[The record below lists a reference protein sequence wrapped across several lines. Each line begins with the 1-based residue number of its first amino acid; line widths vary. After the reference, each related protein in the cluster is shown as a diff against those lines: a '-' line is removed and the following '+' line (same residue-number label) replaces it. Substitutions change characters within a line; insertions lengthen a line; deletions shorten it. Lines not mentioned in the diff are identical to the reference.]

1 MASPSSHE
9 VRMVETSRSN
19 TRPLEEVVDGG
30 EGSNK
35 RARNLAGML
44 LFDENDTS
52 DWQETVWEAQLTEVL
67 EDHDRQEILMDQQAQ
82 PDTDVPGVWRCQI
95 EPKLDLYGDKTGKL
109 LDPEKVIKGRLTEL
123 KHMNDHHVYDWI
135 DEAEIPK
142 GTKVETSRWLD
153 DIKPRDGDE
162 NNVRSRI
169 VVQQYNVDKRL
180 DVHQGTPP
188 LKVLRMLFALAT
200 SKGSHRQKVC
210 GIWDV
215 SVAFFHSPMDEF
227 TVVRPPVGLR
237 VRGRLWVLKRALYG
251 TRMASRC
258 FGKLVGEVLKD
269 AQFEAVAIVPNTYH
283 HPQRD
288 IDTVVHG
295 DDFVAV
301 AEDDHLNFLERVLE
315 NSMEIKRVGRIGPGR
330 SSTGKVLKRVVSWTG
345 DGFTWEADPKLSES
359 C

>member
-1 MASPSSHE
+1 
-9 VRMVETSRSN
+9 
-19 TRPLEEVVDGG
+19 
-30 EGSNK
+30 
-35 RARNLAGML
+35 
-44 LFDENDTS
+44 
-52 DWQETVWEAQLTEVL
+52 
-67 EDHDRQEILMDQQAQ
+67 
-82 PDTDVPGVWRCQI
+82 
-95 EPKLDLYGDKTGKL
+95 
-109 LDPEKVIKGRLTEL
+109 
-123 KHMNDHHVYDWI
+123 MNDHHVYDWI

-169 VVQQYNVDKRL
+169 VVQQ
-180 DVHQGTPP
+180 VHQGTPP
-188 LKVLRMLFALAT
+188 LKVLRMLLALAT

-237 VRGRLWVLKRALYG
+237 VRGKLWVLKRALYG

-295 DDFVAV
+295 
-301 AEDDHLNFLERVLE
+301 
-315 NSMEIKRVGRIGPGR
+315 GRLCCCCGG
-330 SSTGKVLKRVVSWTG
+330 
-345 DGFTWEADPKLSES
+345 
-359 C
+359 